1 MQANF
6 RNLAGRPLELLVAH
20 LAAEYLDM
28 GTKVLIRAP
37 TAERIKAL
45 DQALWT
51 FDPASFLPHGT
62 EESGRAE
69 GQPVLLTTGEGN
81 PNGATALLLMTRRTD
96 SGRRLLRAS
105 SRRLSSTSW
114 RRCARSFDRDGM
126 PPIERACV
134 CWVRRVCERKMCI
147 FCIA

>member
-62 EESGRAE
+62 EEAGRAE

-81 PNGATALLLMTRRTD
+81 PNGATALLLVDHTVAPDDPDWHSVDYIFERNDPTAREAARQQWRIWKEQ
-96 SGRRLLRAS
+96 GHEPVYW
-105 SRRLSSTSW
+105 LSL
-114 RRCARSFDRDGM
+114 
-126 PPIERACV
+126 IH
-134 CWVRRVCERKMCI
+134 I
-147 FCIA
+147 

>member
-62 EESGRAE
+62 EEAGRAE

-81 PNGATALLLMTRRTD
+81 PNGATALLLVDHTVAPEDPDWHSVDYIFERNDPTAREAARQQWRIWKEQ
-96 SGRRLLRAS
+96 GHEPVYWQAEAQGWQRA
-105 SRRLSSTSW
+105 
-114 RRCARSFDRDGM
+114 G
-126 PPIERACV
+126 
-134 CWVRRVCERKMCI
+134 
-147 FCIA
+147 

>member
-81 PNGATALLLMTRRTD
+81 PNGATALLLVDHTVAPDDPDWHSVDYIFERNDPTAREAA
-96 SGRRLLRAS
+96 RQQ
-105 SRRLSSTSW
+105 W
-114 RRCARSFDRDGM
+114 R
-126 PPIERACV
+126 I
-134 CWVRRVCERKMCI
+134 
-147 FCIA
+147 

>member
-81 PNGATALLLMTRRTD
+81 LNGATALLLVDHTVAPDDPDWHSVDYIFERNDPTAREAARQQWRIWKEQ
-96 SGRRLLRAS
+96 GQEPVYWQAEAQGWQRA
-105 SRRLSSTSW
+105 
-114 RRCARSFDRDGM
+114 G
-126 PPIERACV
+126 
-134 CWVRRVCERKMCI
+134 
-147 FCIA
+147 